1 MATDCDVLIIGSGF
15 GGAVNACRLASAG
28 AKVIVLER
36 GRRWTP
42 KTFPRKAE
50 DPWVWDEG
58 NPVARHGWWDFRVFP
73 HMTVVQGAGV
83 GGGSLV
89 YANISVEAKPDT
101 FTAGWPPEITYN
113 GLKPHYDTVGKML
126 GATKV
131 PTNQLPERTR
141 LLREGA
147 EKAGFGNL
155 FEQLPLAVTFDE
167 HWPAKADDRYD
178 AKHSK
183 THINEH
189 GVEQGTCVHLGNCD
203 IGCDVNARNTLDL
216 NYLAVAEKKGADV
229 RPLHLVRDI
238 KPIAGGFQV
247 AFERIVDGAMK
258 GGTLTAKRVVVAAGS
273 LGSTHLLLLSKAS
286 GSLPHLSAR
295 LGLGWS
301 SNGDFLTPAIHPF
314 RDVQPSRGPTI
325 TAAINLLNG
334 EFQGKSIFIEDGGIP
349 DIGRAFLD
357 ELSKEPHS
365 DPRAQRMAATLLP
378 LFANGGL
385 LKNIM
390 PWFAQSRDAADGR
403 MRLEHGRLM
412 LDWDI
417 TASEDTMN
425 AVTSMHRKLAFVTEG
440 IPMTPLTWTI
450 GKDLI
455 TPHPLGGCNMG
466 TDASKGV
473 VDFRGQVF
481 GYPGLFVADGSIVPK
496 ALGLNPSRT
505 IAALAEHIAAGIVDG
520 L

>member
-1 MATDCDVLIIGSGF
+1 
-15 GGAVNACRLASAG
+15 
-28 AKVIVLER
+28 
-36 GRRWTP
+36 
-42 KTFPRKAE
+42 
-50 DPWVWDEG
+50 
-58 NPVARHGWWDFRVFP
+58 
-73 HMTVVQGAGV
+73 
-83 GGGSLV
+83 
-89 YANISVEAKPDT
+89 
-101 FTAGWPPEITYN
+101 
-113 GLKPHYDTVGKML
+113 ML
-126 GATKV
+126 GAAKV
-131 PTNQLPERTR
+131 PGNPLRERTR

-147 EKAGFGNL
+147 EKAGYGNL

-167 HWPAKADDRYD
+167 NWPAKADDRYD

-183 THINEH
+183 KRINEH

-229 RPLHLVRDI
+229 RPLHIVRDI
-238 KPIAGGFQV
+238 KPIAGGYQV
-247 AFERIVDGAMK
+247 AFQRIVGGTMN

-286 GSLPHLSAR
+286 GSLPNLSPR
-295 LGLGWS
+295 LGVGWS

-314 RDVQPSRGPTI
+314 REVQPSRGPTI

-334 EFQGKSIFIEDGGIP
+334 EYQGKSIFIEDGGIP

-403 MRLEHGRLM
+403 FRLENGRLM
-412 LDWDI
+412 LDWNI
-417 TASEDTMN
+417 AASEDTMN

-466 TDASKGV
+466 TDASRGV
-473 VDFRGQVF
+473 VDFRGEVF
-481 GYPGLFVADGSIVPK
+481 NYPGVYVADGAIGRKGVGPQ
-496 ALGLNPSRT
+496 PSRPNRARRGPT
-505 IAALAEHIAAGIVDG
+505 TRRTTAN
-520 L
+520 